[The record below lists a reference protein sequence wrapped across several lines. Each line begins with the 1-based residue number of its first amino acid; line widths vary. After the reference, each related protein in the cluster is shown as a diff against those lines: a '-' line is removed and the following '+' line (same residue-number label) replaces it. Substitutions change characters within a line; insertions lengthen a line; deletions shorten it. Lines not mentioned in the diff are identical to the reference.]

1 MTANP
6 VLSYVHGVAS
16 MIEINEAA
24 TVSRTIMK
32 ACLSCCKMTFG
43 MKFH

>member
-6 VLSYVHGVAS
+6 VLSYVHNMAS

-24 TVSRTIMK
+24 TVSRT
-32 ACLSCCKMTFG
+32 LLLL
-43 MKFH
+43 